1 MDISVK
7 LSKEF
12 NIKLSQVLETI
23 KLIDAGNTIPFIARY
38 RKEATGGMSDE
49 ILRELFDRLMYL
61 RSLESRKEEV
71 IRLIAEQGKL
81 TEELRREISEAE
93 ILQRVED
100 LYRPFKPKR
109 RTRAT
114 IAEEK
119 GLKPLAEMILNQ
131 ETISETIEELA
142 RPYVNPELGVN
153 SVKDALDGARD
164 IIAEIISDNAEYRER
179 IRNLYFKKGI
189 IESKA
194 VAPDERSAY
203 EMYYDFREPVDKIAN
218 HRILAINRGEREKKL
233 KVGILSPDE
242 EIIVYL
248 KKQVIL
254 DERAAT
260 ARLLEDAIEDAYKR
274 LIAPSIEREVR
285 NVLTERAQKEAVKVF
300 AKNTNV

>member
-248 KKQVIL
+248 KN
-254 DERAAT
+254 RS
-260 ARLLEDAIEDAYKR
+260 Y
-274 LIAPSIEREVR
+274 
-285 NVLTERAQKEAVKVF
+285 
-300 AKNTNV
+300 

>member
-1 MDISVK
+1 LDISVK